1 MDNRAPSLRELAH
14 DLRDALSPLRAALDL
29 MRLRGFAAD
38 VSSAMAQRIEQGLDR
53 ALATLDAFVLA
64 EQCENGS
71 AALAPVPVSLQ
82 RLLELTEQALPP
94 ALRERCL
101 FHPPDAPLEIIA
113 DVDRSVQVLGAMLE
127 QAAAAATAAPGAIEV
142 QAGRR
147 DQCAQVRVR
156 FPGEPP
162 AAGGEDWFASYRRA
176 GGARLALRTA
186 RCLMA
191 LQQGNLQLVPD
202 ASAGCEL
209 VATFRCAADAD
220 TRRVSAPAGAEARHP
235 AATAAPPAGAAAAGT
250 RIMMVEDNAEVRR
263 AYREALAALGYAV
276 TEARNA
282 EEALGALGEPLPAV
296 ALIDIHL
303 PGMNG
308 YRLAQALKARAG
320 GAIRL
325 VMLSG
330 VTLDDTTLQLSKN
343 AGFDQ
348 CFDKTAGPKALH
360 ALLRRLL

>member
-38 VSSAMAQRIEQGLDR
+38 VSSAMAQRIEQGLDH

-71 AALAPVPVSLQ
+71 AVLAPVPVSLQ
-82 RLLELTEQALPP
+82 RLLELTQQTLPP

-101 FHPPDAPLEIIA
+101 FHPPDAPIETIA

-127 QAAAAATAAPGAIEV
+127 QAAAAAAAPGAIEV
-142 QAGRR
+142 QASRR

-156 FPGEPP
+156 FPGELP

-191 LQQGNLQLVPD
+191 LQQGNLQLVAD
-202 ASAGCEL
+202 ASTGCEL
-209 VATFRCAADAD
+209 VATFRCAADAG
-220 TRRVSAPAGAEARHP
+220 TRQVSAAAAAEARRPAAAAAQPAP
-235 AATAAPPAGAAAAGT
+235 AATAGT

-263 AYREALAALGYAV
+263 AYREALTAMGYAV

-308 YRLAQALKARAG
+308 YRLAQALKARAA

-348 CFDKTAGPKALH
+348 CFDKAAGPKALH
-360 ALLRRLL
+360 ALLQRLL

>member
-1 MDNRAPSLRELAH
+1 MDKRAPSLRELAH

-82 RLLELTEQALPP
+82 RLLELTQQALPP
-94 ALRERCL
+94 ALRERCR
-101 FHPPDAPLEIIA
+101 FHPTDAPLEIMA

-127 QAAAAATAAPGAIEV
+127 QAAAAAAAPGAIEI

-147 DQCAQVRVR
+147 DQYAQVRVR

-162 AAGGEDWFASYRRA
+162 AAAGEDWFASYRRA

-186 RCLMA
+186 RCLMG

-202 ASAGCEL
+202 APAGCEL
-209 VATFRCAADAD
+209 LASFRCAADAD
-220 TRRVSAPAGAEARHP
+220 TRQVSAAAGAEARRP
-235 AATAAPPAGAAAAGT
+235 AAAGAAPAGAAAAGT

-263 AYREALAALGYAV
+263 AYREALTALGYAV

-282 EEALGALGEPLPAV
+282 EEALSVLGEPLPAV

-360 ALLRRLL
+360 ALLRRIL